1 MDREVWSAT
10 VHGVVELNTTKQ
22 LNWIDPKQ
30 QTKYLSTGKWTNC
43 DLFMQGTTHQKKKKN
58 IADTNNWTTDV
69 VEYPKNANQNL
80 ESTKNILFDS
90 IDIKM

>member
-1 MDREVWSAT
+1 MDKLWFIHARDHTSE
-10 VHGVVELNTTKQ
+10 
-22 LNWIDPKQ
+22 
-30 QTKYLSTGKWTNC
+30 
-43 DLFMQGTTHQKKKKN
+43 KKKN

>member
-1 MDREVWSAT
+1 MDKLWFIHARDHTSE
-10 VHGVVELNTTKQ
+10 
-22 LNWIDPKQ
+22 
-30 QTKYLSTGKWTNC
+30 
-43 DLFMQGTTHQKKKKN
+43 KKKKN